1 MWRMKRVAA
10 AAAVTV
16 LAASTAAALDP
27 SLDVSQYAHTSWTV
41 RGGFSLGAVSTMTQ
55 TPDGYLW
62 LGSEFGL
69 FHFDGVSFV
78 RWEPPDGEQLPARHI
93 SRLLTARDGTLW
105 IGTLAG
111 LASWHDGRLTRVPE
125 LDKVMVTSLLEDRHG
140 TVWVGGRSDHGGH
153 LCAVQGGRGT
163 CSGGDGLSGMFGR
176 FVLRLHED
184 GAGTLWAGTDSGLWR
199 WAPGAP
205 KRYPIPG
212 VQISDL
218 SESDDGHLLIAILNG
233 GLKQLIHDSIEP
245 YPIRSASSPTAPLQD
260 AEVDSNRLL
269 RDRDGALW
277 IATVRRG
284 LIRTFRGRAD
294 TFAVS
299 DGLSGN
305 VSCSL
310 FEDREG
316 TIWVATTSGLDRF
329 QQSSVATLSTKQ
341 GLHTDAVV
349 SVLGATDGSVWLG
362 AREGLMRW
370 KDGRFTTFRT
380 TSGLPDDATQ
390 SLFEDPRGRV
400 WVFTKG
406 GLAYFDGR
414 RFVPVPGVPS
424 KEVFSITG
432 DESGNLWLS
441 GDAGLTHL
449 RAGRVVEDIPWSTI
463 GQTRAKVVVSDNGG
477 VWLSFWTDGGVMYF
491 KDGRVRASYSTRE
504 GLGKGHVPGLALDS
518 DGALWASTDEGG
530 LSRIKDGHVATLTSR
545 NGLPCDAIHGTV
557 QDDRRSLW
565 VHAACGVF
573 RITRPELDAW
583 IARPQHRLQTT
594 LWDAA
599 DGAKLRALAPT
610 SYEPLVS
617 RSIDGKLWFVVGEG
631 VQVLDPQHLAS
642 NPLRPPVY
650 VERLTA
656 DNTVRWQH
664 RPAGTTMANLRLPPH
679 VRDVEIDYT
688 ALSLVA
694 PEKIRFRYRLE
705 GQDHAWREVV
715 NDRRVQ
721 YSNLGPGAYRF
732 RVIASNNNGV
742 WNEQGDTLAF
752 SVDPAY
758 YQTNWFLALCVGG
771 GLIVLWAGYQLRVR
785 QLHHEFEMALDARV
799 HERTRVARD
808 LHDTLLQSFQGLLLR
823 FQVVSE
829 LLADHPA
836 IRARQD
842 AAIAQVA
849 QAITEGRDAVQGLR
863 DSTLERNDLARA
875 ISALG
880 ARLAADSGHD
890 SPPVLRISVEGT
902 SRDLRPLLRDEI
914 YKIAAEALRNAFR
927 HAQAARVDVDIQY
940 GSDKFRLRVK
950 DGGRGIDPAVLEAQG
965 ASGHY
970 GLPGMRERA
979 TVIGGTLTLTSA
991 MGGGTEVQLV
1001 IPAAIAYDRPPN
1013 RSWFSRPPNRR
1024 SSEAHSSGSGAN
1036 DRGTAV

>member
-10 AAAVTV
+10 LVAVT
-16 LAASTAAALDP
+16 LLPASAATALDP
-27 SLDVSQYAHTSWTV
+27 SLEVSQYAHTSWTV
-41 RGGFSLGAVSTMTQ
+41 RGGFSLGAVFAMAQ

-69 FHFDGVSFV
+69 FRFDGVNFV
-78 RWEPPDGEQLPARHI
+78 RWQPPDGEQLPARNI
-93 SRLLTARDGTLW
+93 SSLLAARDLTLW
-105 IGTLAG
+105 IGTFAG
-111 LASWHDGRLTRVPE
+111 LASWHDGRLTRFHE
-125 LDKVMVTSLLEDRHG
+125 LDRVFVTSLLEDRHG
-140 TVWVGGRSDHGGH
+140 TVWVGGMSDHGGH
-153 LCAVQGGRGT
+153 LCAVRGGRVT
-163 CSGGDGLSGMFGR
+163 CAGGDGLSGVFGR
-176 FVLRLHED
+176 FVWSFHED
-184 GAGTLWAGTDSGLWR
+184 DAGTLWVGTDSGLWR

-205 KRYPIPG
+205 KRYLIPG
-212 VQISDL
+212 MQIGDL
-218 SESDDGHLLIAILNG
+218 SEGDEGGLLIGIRDKALR
-233 GLKQLIHDSIEP
+233 QLIDDRIEP
-245 YPIRSASSPTAPLQD
+245 YPIRSAHTPMALLGD
-260 AEVDSNRLL
+260 AEVDSNKLL

-277 IATVRRG
+277 IATAKQG
-284 LIRTFRGRAD
+284 LIHVSRGRAD
-294 TFAVS
+294 TFTAA
-299 DGLSGN
+299 DGLAGN

-316 TIWVATTSGLDRF
+316 TIWVATTGGLDRF
-329 QQSSVATLSTKQ
+329 QQSSVATVSTKQ

-349 SVLGATDGSVWLG
+349 SVLGATDGSVWLA

-370 KDGRFTTFRT
+370 RDGQFTTFQT

-414 RFVPVPGVPS
+414 RFVSVPGVSS

-432 DESGNLWLS
+432 DEPGNLWLS

-449 RAGRVVEDIPWSTI
+449 LAGHVVENIPWSTI
-463 GQTRAKVVVSDNGG
+463 GQTRAKVVVSDKGG

-491 KDGRVRASYSTRE
+491 KDGQVRASYSVRD

-518 DGALWASTDEGG
+518 DGALWASTEEGG

-545 NGLPCDAIHGTV
+545 NGLPCDTIHGTV

-565 VHAACGVF
+565 VYAACGVF

-583 IARPQHRLQTT
+583 IAEPAHRVQTT

-610 SYEPLVS
+610 SYEPLIT
-617 RSIDGKLWFVVGEG
+617 RSTDGKLWSVAGEG

-656 DNTVRWQH
+656 DSTVRWQH
-664 RPAGTTMANLRLPPH
+664 LPGGTPVANLRLPPH
-679 VRDVEIDYT
+679 VRDVEIDFT

-694 PEKIRFRYRLE
+694 PEKIRFKYRLE

-732 RVIASNNNGV
+732 RVIASNNSGV
-742 WNEQGDTLAF
+742 WNEQGDTLSF

-758 YQTNWFLALCVGG
+758 YQTNWFRALCAGC
-771 GLIVLWAGYQLRVR
+771 GLFVLWSGYQLRLR
-785 QLHHEFEMALDARV
+785 HLQHEFDMALDARV
-799 HERTRVARD
+799 HERTRIARE
-808 LHDTLLQSFQGLLLR
+808 LHDTLLQSFQSLLLR

-829 LLADHPA
+829 MLVDHPA
-836 IRARQD
+836 VRAKLD

-849 QAITEGRDAVQGLR
+849 QAIVEGRDAVQGLR
-863 DSTLERNDLARA
+863 DSVVERNDLARA
-875 ISALG
+875 ITTMAG
-880 ARLAADSGHD
+880 TLAADPGQD
-890 SPPVLRISVEGT
+890 APPSLRVAIDGA
-902 SRDLRPLLRDEI
+902 SRNLRPILRDEI
-914 YKIAAEALRNAFR
+914 YRIAIEALRNAFK
-927 HAQAARVDVDIQY
+927 HAQAPRVDVDIRY
-940 GSDKFRLRVK
+940 GSDQFRLRVR
-950 DGGRGIDPAVLEAQG
+950 DAGRGIDGAVLEAQG
-965 ASGHY
+965 TSGHY
-970 GLPGMRERA
+970 GLAGMRERA
-979 TVIGGTLTLTSA
+979 TVIGGTLTVTSA
-991 MGGGTEVQLV
+991 SGAGTEVQLV
-1001 IPAAIAYDRPPN
+1001 IPAAIAYERPK
-1013 RSWFSRPPNRR
+1013 RSWFSRPPNPQPPEGR
-1024 SSEAHSSGSGAN
+1024 STVSSATDG
-1036 DRGTAV
+1036 GTAV